1 MFGKNDQTLIYLLVT
16 EYDVIG
22 RELFCSFGLITLHW
36 PNSITIW
43 SHLFDGKL
51 IESAIIWIN
60 NRSDDLW
67 W

>member
-1 MFGKNDQTLIYLLVT
+1 MLGRNDQTLIYLLVT

-22 RELFCSFGLITLHW
+22 HELFRSLGLITLHW

-51 IESAIIWIN
+51 IESAII
-60 NRSDDLW
+60 
-67 W
+67 